1 MSDYLTY
8 HPDFNEP
15 EIVAAYDELP
25 LWSAMFGRLLFKHL
39 PLKRGQTVLDL
50 GYGTGFPLLELAEQL
65 GTSCTV
71 YGIDPWETA
80 RQRALAKARVWQVSN
95 VQILPGDA
103 SALPFPDGMFD
114 LIVSNLGLNNFA
126 DPAAALRECARVAK
140 TGACLAL
147 TTNLQGHMHEF
158 YEVFEQT
165 LAETGHSNLIPA
177 LHEHIAHRA
186 TIERVQA
193 LFEQAGFHPTVTH
206 QETETLRY
214 LDGGA
219 FLRHHLIKQGFLD
232 AWKGLLAS
240 ADQPAVF
247 AKLETNLNRLAE
259 ERGELSMTIPMAY
272 LEAEKEQ

>member
-1 MSDYLTY
+1 MSDYLAY
-8 HPDFNEP
+8 QPDFNEP

-25 LWSAMFGRLLFKHL
+25 FWSALFGRLLFKNL
-39 PLKRGQTVLDL
+39 PLYRGQTVLDL
-50 GYGTGFPLLELAEQL
+50 GYGTGFPLFELAEQL

-71 YGIDPWETA
+71 YGIDPWDTA

-95 VQILPGDA
+95 VHILPGDA
-103 SALPFPDGMFD
+103 AALHFPDGMFD

-126 DPAAALRECARVAK
+126 DPAASLRECVRVAK
-140 TGACLAL
+140 PGARLAL

-158 YEVFEQT
+158 YEVFELT
-165 LAETGHSNLIPA
+165 LEETGHSNLISA

-193 LFEQAGFHPTVTH
+193 LLEQAGFHPTTTH

-214 LDGGA
+214 LDGSA

-232 AWKGLLAS
+232 AWKGLLAP
-240 ADQPAVF
+240 ADQPAAF
-247 AKLETNLNRLAE
+247 AKLEANLNRLAE

-272 LEAEKEQ
+272 LEAEK